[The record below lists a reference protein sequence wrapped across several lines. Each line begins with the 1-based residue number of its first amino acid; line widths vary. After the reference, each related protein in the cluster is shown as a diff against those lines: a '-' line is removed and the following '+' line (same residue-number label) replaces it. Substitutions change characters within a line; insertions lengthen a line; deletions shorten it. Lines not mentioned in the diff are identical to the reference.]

1 MASRRATSLR
11 RASALVSTS
20 CGFGSGQVEIWFGGV
35 NVLGGGGRRSA
46 NERRQYLVRHRA
58 RVEGRHHRLV
68 LRLDPVAGVDQQ
80 QRAAQ
85 HVHAAGLEIGEAH
98 LGGRCVGW
106 VGEVSR
112 GCRGKGYA
120 RMKRPIQ
127 EAHPLTSIHRSR
139 SASGALRC
147 VCVCVCGGGGGRG
160 RLRCCCHAGQ
170 RIHAHTRGAAGGFC
184 QPAQGR
190 HTPRSKQASS
200 RNGRTY
206 PSSS

>member
-147 VCVCVCGGGGGRG
+147 VCGGGGGGGRWVVEEV
-160 RLRCCCHAGQ
+160 RAGL
-170 RIHAHTRGAAGGFC
+170 IHNDRAC
-184 QPAQGR
+184 LI
-190 HTPRSKQASS
+190 
-200 RNGRTY
+200 Y
-206 PSSS
+206 PSRPFYAPQARIRPPPPPSPRPDI